1 MLFINVWTPTQ
12 GRDKLDKCEI
22 IKTMSLL
29 LGLLSSS
36 AVSRSINLP
45 SSWPS
50 SSAATTLI
58 RPSSSQC
65 CHPYILCLY
74 LRRINLYFNP
84 IIPSPR
90 LCLSHPPSVVV
101 LNSINSSLSKLCPS
115 FSVTAWMSLWI
126 CYFANKT
133 VILLFPVC
141 ARDWGMIV
149 RKLQEFLAWAIKHTE
164 RTESPSRHRG
174 RPQQSVQ
181 KVAIIWL
188 P

>member
-1 MLFINVWTPTQ
+1 
-12 GRDKLDKCEI
+12 
-22 IKTMSLL
+22 MSLL

-36 AVSRSINLP
+36 AVSLSINLP

-58 RPSSSQC
+58 RPSSLQC

-115 FSVTAWMSLWI
+115 FSVTACMSLWI

-164 RTESPSRHRG
+164 RTESPSSRHRG
-174 RPQQSVQ
+174 GRNKVCKRWPLFDCLYLGSAFTLLPQ
-181 KVAIIWL
+181 
-188 P
+188 PTM